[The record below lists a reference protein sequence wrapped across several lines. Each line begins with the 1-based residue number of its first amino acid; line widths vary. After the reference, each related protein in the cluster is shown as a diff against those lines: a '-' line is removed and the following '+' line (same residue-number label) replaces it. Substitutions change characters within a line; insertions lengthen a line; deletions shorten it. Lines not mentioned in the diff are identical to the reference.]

1 MVKAQNITTPV
12 LLPEEYA
19 SRIESDL
26 NKIAESLPDHLEKV
40 FSDLYQN
47 IPYSES
53 YEFLV
58 GWSIGNCEGSY
69 IQGFTQV
76 YEKFPS
82 DEQISEIRKI
92 ISRRRLQ
99 PAAPAPTH
107 DPLMSSPIGLHPNR
121 TNWPA
126 ED

>member
-1 MVKAQNITTPV
+1 MVKAQNIATSAI
-12 LLPEEYA
+12 LPNDFA

-26 NKIAESLPDHLEKV
+26 NKIVESLPDHLEKV
-40 FSDLYQN
+40 FSDLYEN
-47 IPYSES
+47 VPYSES

-92 ISRRRLQ
+92 ITRRRSQIEQGVRAFLE
-99 PAAPAPTH
+99 
-107 DPLMSSPIGLHPNR
+107 ILH
-121 TNWPA
+121 
-126 ED
+126 

>member
-1 MVKAQNITTPV
+1 MVKAQSIATKV
-12 LLPEEYA
+12 ILPDDFA

-26 NKIAESLPDHLEKV
+26 NKIVESLPDHLEKV
-40 FSDLYQN
+40 FSDLYEN
-47 IPYSES
+47 VPYSES

-92 ISRRRLQ
+92 ITRRRSQIEQGVRAFLE
-99 PAAPAPTH
+99 
-107 DPLMSSPIGLHPNR
+107 ILH
-121 TNWPA
+121 
-126 ED
+126 

>member
-1 MVKAQNITTPV
+1 MIKAQNIATSAI
-12 LLPEEYA
+12 LPDDFA

-26 NKIAESLPDHLEKV
+26 NKIVESLPDHLEKV
-40 FSDLYQN
+40 FSDLYEN
-47 IPYSES
+47 VPYSES

-92 ISRRRLQ
+92 ITRRRSQIEQGVRAFLE
-99 PAAPAPTH
+99 
-107 DPLMSSPIGLHPNR
+107 ILH
-121 TNWPA
+121 
-126 ED
+126 

>member
-1 MVKAQNITTPV
+1 MVRAQNIATSAI
-12 LLPEEYA
+12 LPNDFA

-26 NKIAESLPDHLEKV
+26 NKIVESLPDHLEKV
-40 FSDLYQN
+40 FSDLYEN
-47 IPYSES
+47 VPYSES

-92 ISRRRLQ
+92 ITRRRSQIEQGVRAFLE
-99 PAAPAPTH
+99 
-107 DPLMSSPIGLHPNR
+107 ILH
-121 TNWPA
+121 
-126 ED
+126 

>member
-1 MVKAQNITTPV
+1 MSIIRMVKAQNITTPV

-99 PAAPAPTH
+99 IEQGVKAF
-107 DPLMSSPIGLHPNR
+107 LEILH
-121 TNWPA
+121 
-126 ED
+126 

>member
-1 MVKAQNITTPV
+1 MIKAQNIATSKI
-12 LLPEEYA
+12 LPDDFA

-26 NKIAESLPDHLEKV
+26 NKIVESLPDHLEKV
-40 FSDLYQN
+40 FSDLYEN
-47 IPYSES
+47 VPYSES

-82 DEQISEIRKI
+82 DEQVSEIRKI
-92 ISRRRLQ
+92 ISRRRSQIEQGVKAFLE
-99 PAAPAPTH
+99 
-107 DPLMSSPIGLHPNR
+107 ILH
-121 TNWPA
+121 
-126 ED
+126 

>member
-1 MVKAQNITTPV
+1 MIKAQNIATSAI
-12 LLPEEYA
+12 LPDDFA

-26 NKIAESLPDHLEKV
+26 NKIVESLPDHLEKV
-40 FSDLYQN
+40 FSDLYEN
-47 IPYSES
+47 VPYSES

-92 ISRRRLQ
+92 ITRRRSQIEQGVKAFLE
-99 PAAPAPTH
+99 
-107 DPLMSSPIGLHPNR
+107 ILH
-121 TNWPA
+121 
-126 ED
+126 